1 MKGDPYKNPERAK
14 RALRNASPE
23 RAGEFL
29 AYLAAKAKNPKTRER
44 YWGVH
49 HAAWE
54 TLINSPFDK
63 WRTAKKSSQTK
74 KTSEIVKRKLGVK

>member
-1 MKGDPYKNPERAK
+1 MKGDPYKNPARAK
-14 RALRNASPE
+14 RALRNASGD

-54 TLINSPFDK
+54 TRREADK
-63 WRTAKKSSQTK
+63 ASRTK
-74 KTSEIVKRKLGVK
+74 KTRDAVKRKLGTK

>member
-1 MKGDPYKNPERAK
+1 MKGDPYKNPARAK

-54 TLINSPFDK
+54 TLMNSHK
-63 WRTAKKSSQTK
+63 WREADKATRTK
-74 KTSEIVKRKLGVK
+74 KTREAVKRKLGVK